1 MTPTKIFIAY
11 SRQDEL
17 LLKQL
22 RVFLRPLERRND
34 IKMWYDGI
42 IMPGE
47 KWEQSIK
54 DNLHAADII
63 LLLMSADAIASDY
76 FWEKEKADALERH
89 HKGSCKVVPII
100 LKPCGWKYTELA
112 ALQALPKDG
121 KPITTWGNPEEAL
134 NSVLEGLAEL
144 VESLQKV
151 SPPAP
156 IPIVTNEEIHNPTPS
171 PITLFIE
178 TCHQAEEAHEKK
190 EWKEARR
197 LYNEALKQHQNGFKP
212 TREAIQQRIDDC
224 TEELQVTDHL
234 QRAQKYETQ
243 QKYTEAIAELQKAIG
258 LKPELQNNYKTQL
271 QDLVAKRQ
279 TAEQAESLKKLPAP
293 IQQLLYDMVLVEGG
307 TFMMGSNDGNANEK
321 PVHQVTLNNYYIGK
335 YEVTLAQFKAFIED
349 SGYNTDAEKGT
360 GGYGSYI
367 WENGNWNNKDG
378 INWRHDVNG
387 KLQSDDR
394 HPVIHIS
401 WNDAMEFCK
410 WLSSKT
416 GKNFT
421 LPTEAEWEYAAR
433 GGNKSK
439 GYQYAGSNEIG
450 SVAWHSDNSGY
461 KTHPVGLKQA
471 NELGLYDM
479 SGNVWEWCS
488 DWYGENYYA
497 NSPANNPKGPDAGS
511 LRVLRGG
518 SWLNFP

>member
-1 MTPTKIFIAY
+1 
-11 SRQDEL
+11 
-17 LLKQL
+17 
-22 RVFLRPLERRND
+22 
-34 IKMWYDGI
+34 
-42 IMPGE
+42 
-47 KWEQSIK
+47 
-54 DNLHAADII
+54 
-63 LLLMSADAIASDY
+63 
-76 FWEKEKADALERH
+76 
-89 HKGSCKVVPII
+89 
-100 LKPCGWKYTELA
+100 
-112 ALQALPKDG
+112 
-121 KPITTWGNPEEAL
+121 
-134 NSVLEGLAEL
+134 
-144 VESLQKV
+144 
-151 SPPAP
+151 
-156 IPIVTNEEIHNPTPS
+156 
-171 PITLFIE
+171 
-178 TCHQAEEAHEKK
+178 
-190 EWKEARR
+190 
-197 LYNEALKQHQNGFKP
+197 
-212 TREAIQQRIDDC
+212 
-224 TEELQVTDHL
+224 
-234 QRAQKYETQ
+234 
-243 QKYTEAIAELQKAIG
+243 
-258 LKPELQNNYKTQL
+258 
-271 QDLVAKRQ
+271 
-279 TAEQAESLKKLPAP
+279 
-293 IQQLLYDMVLVEGG
+293 
-307 TFMMGSNDGNANEK
+307 MMGSNDGNANEK